1 MRKLSIVFPMVIA
14 LGLTACGGSEIRKT
28 LGLEKKAPD
37 EFTVISKPPLAIPPN
52 FSLRPP
58 KPGAVRPQDLDP
70 NVQAQKSVFGSDPDK
85 LGQIT
90 RFTTA
95 GNVPMSK
102 SQGEISLLQLA
113 GIDQRDSNI
122 RELLKQ
128 ETSVLTERE
137 ARFVDQLI
145 FWQDP
150 AEPGVVVD
158 PTAEAKRIQEN
169 QAIGEPVTEGSTP
182 IIRRRSKA
190 ILEGIFN

>member
-1 MRKLSIVFPMVIA
+1 MRNLSIMLPMIIA
-14 LGLTACGGSEIRKT
+14 LGLTACGGSEIKKT

-52 FSLRPP
+52 FTLRPP
-58 KPGAVRPQDLDP
+58 KPGAVRPQNLDP
-70 NVQAQKSVFGSDPDK
+70 NLQAQKSVFGSDPEK
-85 LGQIT
+85 PGQMT
-90 RFTTA
+90 RFMAA
-95 GNVPMSK
+95 GNAPISK
-102 SQGEISLLQLA
+102 SPGEISLLQLA

-150 AEPGVVVD
+150 EEPGIVID
-158 PTAEAKRIQEN
+158 PAAEARRIQEN
-169 QAIGEPVTEGSTP
+169 QAIGEPVTEGNTP